1 VSKDRWNLRPARTP
15 DVEEIQK
22 LVLPLVDSR
31 ILLGKDKV
39 SFYEDIQEFSVVEAD
54 SNRIVACGA
63 LHVIWRDI
71 GEIRT
76 LAVAEDYL
84 GRGIG
89 SALVSDLE
97 ERAKIL
103 GLQTL
108 FCLTFQVPFFQKNG
122 FGFQQDSL
130 LAPEVMAELA
140 RSPDEGVAEFLDLER
155 VRPNT
160 LGNSRLVKK
169 LN

>member
-1 VSKDRWNLRPARTP
+1 VSKDRWTLRLARTP

-22 LVLPLVDSR
+22 LVLPLVESR
-31 ILLGKDKV
+31 VLLGKDSV
-39 SFYEDIQEFSVVEAD
+39 SFYEDIQEFSVVEAA
-54 SNRIVACGA
+54 SKKIVACGA
-63 LHVIWRDI
+63 LHVLWRDI

-76 LAVAEDYL
+76 LAVAQEYL

-89 SALVSDLE
+89 SAIVSDLE
-97 ERAKIL
+97 ERAKSL

-108 FCLTFQVPFFQKNG
+108 FCLSFQVTFFQKNG
-122 FGFQQDSL
+122 FGLQQDSL
-130 LAPEVMAELA
+130 LAPEVLAELA

-169 LN
+169 L

>member
-1 VSKDRWNLRPARTP
+1 MSKDRWTLRLARTP

-22 LVLPLVDSR
+22 LVLPLVESR
-31 ILLGKDKV
+31 VLLGKDSV
-39 SFYEDIQEFSVVEAD
+39 SFYEDIQEFSVVEAA
-54 SNRIVACGA
+54 SKKIVACGA
-63 LHVIWRDI
+63 LHVLWRDI

-76 LAVAEDYL
+76 LAVAQEYL

-89 SALVSDLE
+89 SAIVSDLE
-97 ERAKIL
+97 ERAKSL

-108 FCLTFQVPFFQKNG
+108 FCLSFQVTFFQKNG
-122 FGFQQDSL
+122 FGLQQDSL
-130 LAPEVMAELA
+130 LAPEVLAELA

-169 LN
+169 L